1 MEYTG
6 SGWLYVEKDGY
17 GDIGCIIYD
26 KDDNEIWGTY
36 VPEEGGT
43 QAIGTGAKYES
54 FTIWTE
60 NYLDGGSVPKGT
72 YKIVGA
78 AGYYD
83 GDEYVPLVT
92 DPYTVQ
98 VTIKS
103 KHIFL
108 ENILSRF
115 AHLKNIIF
123 SF

>member
-1 MEYTG
+1 
-6 SGWLYVEKDGY
+6 
-17 GDIGCIIYD
+17 
-26 KDDNEIWGTY
+26 
-36 VPEEGGT
+36 
-43 QAIGTGAKYES
+43 
-54 FTIWTE
+54 
-60 NYLDGGSVPKGT
+60 VPKGT